1 MTRDAS
7 STASPGDNK
16 SNIDERKKKTS
27 YQVKPDGSGLGP
39 KKAPSN
45 DKVAKKLGK
54 KTVEAVFAKVPI
66 VLVATAAYD
75 TYQGGVGHA
84 FNEATWPLSELWGEE
99 TEP

>member
-1 MTRDAS
+1 M
-7 STASPGDNK
+7 
-16 SNIDERKKKTS
+16 
-27 YQVKPDGSGLGP
+27 
-39 KKAPSN
+39 
-45 DKVAKKLGK
+45 AKKLGK